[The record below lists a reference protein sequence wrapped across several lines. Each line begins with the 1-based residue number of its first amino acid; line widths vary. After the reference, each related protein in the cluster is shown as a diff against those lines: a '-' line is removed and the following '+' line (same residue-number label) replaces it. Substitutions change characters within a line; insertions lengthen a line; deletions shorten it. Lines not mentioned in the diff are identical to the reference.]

1 MLGKLSW
8 SAIPFSQPIP
18 MAASA
23 FMIVGIIVLLAWL
36 TFKGHWRYL
45 WDEWFTSVDH
55 KRIGVM
61 YCVLALVMLIR
72 GFTDALMMRSQQAL
86 AFHSAG
92 YLPPEHYDQVFT
104 AHGTIMIFFVAMT
117 FVIGLM
123 NFVVPLQLGVRD
135 VAFPTLNSV
144 SLWLNAAAI
153 LLVNMSLVI
162 GEFGRAG
169 WLAFPP
175 LSELKYSP
183 GVGIDYYL
191 WALQISGIGT
201 LLTGVNFVTTIL
213 KIRAPGMTLMRM
225 PIFCWTSLASS
236 LLMVAAFPILTA
248 TFAMLLL
255 DRYLGFHFFTDTAG
269 GNSMMYM
276 NLIWAWGHPE
286 VYILILPAFG
296 VFSEVISTFSGKP
309 LFGYRS
315 MVIAT
320 MAICILSFLVWL
332 HHFFTMGAGA
342 DVNAFFGIM
351 SMIIAVPTGVK
362 IFNWLFTLWGGRV
375 RFEEPLLWALAFMIT
390 FAIGGMT
397 GVLLA
402 VPPADFVLHNSLFLV
417 AHFHNV
423 VIGGVL
429 FGAFAG
435 YSYWF
440 PKAFGFRLDPR
451 TGKAAF
457 WCWLIGFYVAFMPLY
472 VVGLEGMTRRMQHYD
487 VAEWHPWLI
496 VAAVGAG
503 IIACGIA
510 FQIAQLVVSI
520 RNREKLRDFTGDPW
534 DGRTL
539 EWITFSPPPH
549 FNFAVMPNVTGAEA
563 YWGIKQKAIQQRRL
577 MDLPDYQPIEMP
589 RNSPTGFIAAFF
601 AVVTGFALI
610 WHIWWMVIVGLI
622 GAFGT
627 FVGFAWRN
635 RYEYELPAAELAHID
650 DERRRAR
657 IALVEGREKGIHA
670 VGYSATKPHGS
681 RKVGWI
687 EEPHGGHLGPATK
700 RIITG
705 YGFWIFLLS
714 DFILFAGFYAAYAVL
729 AHATAGGPTAIKLF
743 DLKIL
748 AIETACLLLSSFACG
763 LASIASNA
771 RNMLWTQIGYAD
783 HRAARGGVHRPRG
796 QRVRQ
801 NDRDGCGAHPQCLS
815 LRVLRAGRPA
825 RGACDHRSHM
835 ARNHDGAVLGQG
847 ISTRHPAARIVLR
860 AVLACPGHHL
870 GRHLHQRLSSGDQPM
885 SEHETESAGGSHG
898 VDAAPGDEES
908 VGEGIRNYL
917 IGLGLAAVLTIA
929 SFWVV
934 SGTPLLY
941 APGIPM
947 ALAALA
953 IAQMGVH
960 LVFFLHLTTGPDN
973 MNNSLALALGVLIV
987 GIVIAGSMWIMY
999 HMNMNMGIMPA
1010 SDM

>member
-18 MAASA
+18 MAASVV
-23 FMIVGIIVLLAWL
+23 MILGIIALLGWL
-36 TFKGHWRYL
+36 TLKGHWRYL

-72 GFTDALMMRSQQAL
+72 GFTDALMMRSQQAV

-92 YLPPEHYDQVFT
+92 YLPPEHYDQIFT

-123 NFVVPLQLGVRD
+123 NFAVPLQLGVRD

-169 WLAFPP
+169 WLSFPP

-375 RFEEPLLWALAFMIT
+375 RFEEPLLWALAFMVT

-457 WCWLIGFYVAFMPLY
+457 WCWVIGFYVAFMPLY
-472 VVGLEGMTRRMQHYD
+472 IVGLEGMTRRMQHYD
-487 VAEWHPWLI
+487 VDEWHPWLI

-503 IIACGIA
+503 IILCGITLQVA
-510 FQIAQLVVSI
+510 QIVVSI
-520 RNREKLRDFTGDPW
+520 RNREKLRDLTGDPW

-563 YWGIKQKAIQQRRL
+563 YWGLKQKAIQQRRL
-577 MDLPDYQPIEMP
+577 LDLPDYQPIEMP

-622 GAFGT
+622 GAIGT

-635 RYEYELPAAELAHID
+635 RYEYELPAEELARID
-650 DERRRAR
+650 DERRQAR
-657 IALVEGREKGIHA
+657 LAIVEGRQKGIHA
-670 VGYSATKPHGS
+670 VAYTETKAHGS
-681 RKVGWI
+681 RRSGWI
-687 EEPHGGHLGPATK
+687 EEPLGGYLGPATK

-729 AHATAGGPTAIKLF
+729 AHATAGGPTAEKLF

-748 AIETACLLLSSFACG
+748 AIETGCLLLSSFACG
-763 LASIASNA
+763 MASLAANA
-771 RNMLWTQIGYAD
+771 RNMMWTQIGYVIT
-783 HRAARGGVHRPRG
+783 GV
-796 QRVRQ
+796 
-801 NDRDGCGAHPQCLS
+801 
-815 LRVLRAGRPA
+815 
-825 RGACDHRSHM
+825 
-835 ARNHDGAVLGQG
+835 
-847 ISTRHPAARIVLR
+847 
-860 AVLACPGHHL
+860 
-870 GRHLHQRLSSGDQPM
+870 
-885 SEHETESAGGSHG
+885 
-898 VDAAPGDEES
+898 
-908 VGEGIRNYL
+908 
-917 IGLGLAAVLTIA
+917 LGLAFIGLEVSEFAKMIAVGA
-929 SFWVV
+929 
-934 SGTPLLY
+934 G
-941 APGIPM
+941 PGRSAFLSAFF
-947 ALAALA
+947 ALVGLH
-953 IAQMGVH
+953 GVH
-960 LVFFLHLTTGPDN
+960 VTIGLLWLGIVMGQTWAKGFRADIMRRGLCF
-973 MNNSLALALGVLIV
+973 SLFWHALDIIWV
-987 GIVIAGSMWIMY
+987 GIFTNVYLLGTS
-999 HMNMNMGIMPA
+999 P
-1010 SDM
+1010 